1 MISWYY
7 RMWVGLITK
16 MWEKP
21 ENKTTWKFYS
31 ISFVAIAQMFN
42 LICLLIF
49 LGRFTDMTF
58 YNIKFDIFPGQ
69 KIDALLSGLILFII
83 PSLLFNYLLIFRNDR
98 YKILIEK
105 YTPQSG
111 KLFLYY
117 FFISILLFFIPLIV
131 WKWVI

>member
-1 MISWYY
+1 
-7 RMWVGLITK
+7 MWVGLITK